1 MDEFIFLKIF
11 ENAKFNIENIFKK
24 PFNGK
29 LIWSMMKYGSIGVN
43 YWRLINSSV
52 QESLEHFQRLYGL
65 VGRHH
70 VARALH
76 CQVRNSF
83 EVFNESRDLILALLI
98 HDHPGSFRF
107 LQWSTQ
113 F

>member
-43 YWRLINSSV
+43 
-52 QESLEHFQRLYGL
+52 
-65 VGRHH
+65 
-70 VARALH
+70 
-76 CQVRNSF
+76 
-83 EVFNESRDLILALLI
+83 
-98 HDHPGSFRF
+98 
-107 LQWSTQ
+107 
-113 F
+113 